1 MCGNDDL
8 MYQSSFF
15 IRLKWRQFL
24 LPWWVLICRKGWN
37 VFHIYRVTYF
47 ALIYDAVEEYP
58 LASLGVVGT
67 ILDRADAKDALK
79 LGAKFLMSPA
89 MVKDIL
95 DDVAEGQALYIPGAT
110 TPTENCCCFAPS
122 STPTRDN
129 RANIRECGTS
139 ALFILEYDVV
149 SEMIPNGKELEYK
162 WDSDLSQLF
171 LLKELDS
178 SLRDEKDHCLEETE

>member
-1 MCGNDDL
+1 MASIFAAMVGSHL
-8 MYQSSFF
+8 PE
-15 IRLKWRQFL
+15 RLEREYNL
-24 LPWWVLICRKGWN
+24 SLI
-37 VFHIYRVTYF
+37 TT
-47 ALIYDAVEEYP
+47 ALSVVYSVNCINGDT
-58 LASLGVVGT
+58 VGT

-89 MVKDIL
+89 MVKGIL

-110 TPTENCCCFAPS
+110 TPTEA
-122 STPTRDN
+122 RDN
-129 RANIRECGTS
+129 RTNIRERGTS

-149 SEMIPNGKELEYK
+149 SEMILNGKELEYK